1 MSNVLS
7 VKQAQQLEAVVSKRG
22 TGEISRQELL
32 DLSNELFAKPN
43 ALAWV
48 PKLASKAGWGK
59 YDITS
64 LVFGSSQS
72 PESSAIA
79 NSNESGAVYQ
89 SAAARA
95 PKVKL
100 ADGVPVAEAD
110 SSYLP
115 VVDKN
120 YVPHG
125 NMKTLEPV
133 IASGLFYPVFITGL
147 SGNGKTTM
155 VQQVCAK
162 LKRELFRANITI
174 ETDEDDLLGGF
185 RLVNGD
191 TVWQDGAVVEAMRR
205 GAVLLLDEVDLASNK
220 IMCLQSVLE
229 GKAIYL
235 KKINQV
241 VEPAKGF
248 TVVATAN
255 TKGKGDNSGAFAGTN
270 VLNEAFLDRFPVT
283 IYQDYPTNKQE
294 IKILECIRASIGA
307 TGDEDFSGKLVTWAA
322 NIRKAYDEEAVTEII
337 TTRRLINIVQAHH
350 IFGDR
355 KKAIELCIERFDDE
369 TKKAFLDFYNALDD
383 SSVESDQNAVEA
395 EKLTKEDVI
404 AW

>member
-1 MSNVLS
+1 MSNANTNAVIENTDDNS
-7 VKQAQQLEAVVSKRG
+7 VIFDAASRKAKVAV
-22 TGEISRQELL
+22 T
-32 DLSNELFAKPN
+32 
-43 ALAWV
+43 
-48 PKLASKAGWGK
+48 
-59 YDITS
+59 
-64 LVFGSSQS
+64 
-72 PESSAIA
+72 
-79 NSNESGAVYQ
+79 
-89 SAAARA
+89 
-95 PKVKL
+95 
-100 ADGVPVAEAD
+100 PVEGLPVVD
-110 SSYLP
+110 ENSSYLP
-115 VVDKN
+115 KIDTN

-125 NMKTLEPV
+125 NLKMLEPI

-155 VQQVCAK
+155 VQQACAK
-162 LKRELFRANITI
+162 LKRELFRANITV

-255 TKGKGDNSGAFAGTN
+255 TKGKGDATGAFIGTN
-270 VLNEAFLDRFPVT
+270 TLNEAFLDRFPIT
-283 IYQDYPTNKQE
+283 IYQDYPTQKQE
-294 IKILECIRASIGA
+294 VKILELIRAQIGS
-307 TGDEDFSGKLVTWAA
+307 TGDEDFADKLVTWAVS
-322 NIRKAYDEEAVTEII
+322 IRKAYDEEAVSEII

-350 IFGDR
+350 IFKDR
-355 KKAIELCIERFDDE
+355 KKSIEMCIERFDEE
-369 TKKAFLDFYNALDD
+369 TRKAFLDFYKALDGSGAAD
-383 SSVESDQNAVEA
+383 ASGGVTA
-395 EKLTKEDVI
+395 EPITAQKILT
-404 AW
+404 W

>member
-7 VKQAQQLEAVVSKRG
+7 AKQSQQLEAVVAKRG
-22 TGEISRQELL
+22 TGILDRQEILG
-32 DLSNELFAKPN
+32 LSNELFGKPN
-43 ALAWV
+43 SLAWI
-48 PKLASKAGWGK
+48 AQKAEKPSWGK
-59 YDITS
+59 YDITN
-64 LVFGSSQS
+64 LVFASNQPDVSNQVS
-72 PESSAIA
+72 YA
-79 NSNESGAVYQ
+79 NSNVILE
-89 SAAARA
+89 ARKKA
-95 PKVKL
+95 PV
-100 ADGVPVAEAD
+100 VVAEGMPIVDSD

-120 YVPHG
+120 YVPHA
-125 NMKTLEPV
+125 NMKLLEP
-133 IASGLFYPVFITGL
+133 IISSGLFYPVFITGL

-162 LKRELFRANITI
+162 LNRELFRANITV

-191 TVWQDGAVVEAMRR
+191 TVWQDGVVVEAMRR

-220 IMCLQSVLE
+220 IMCLQSALE

-255 TKGKGDNSGAFAGTN
+255 TKGKGDNTGAFIGTN
-270 VLNEAFLDRFPVT
+270 VLNEAFLDRFPIT
-283 IYQDYPTNKQE
+283 IYQDYPTRLQE
-294 IKILECIRASIGA
+294 VKILDMIRASIGA

-322 NIRKAYDEEAVTEII
+322 NIRKAYEEEAVTEII
-337 TTRRLINIVQAHH
+337 TTRRLINIVQAQH
-350 IFGDR
+350 IFKDR
-355 KKAIELCIERFDDE
+355 QKSIELCIERFDEE
-369 TKKAFLDFYNALDD
+369 TKKAFLDFYKALDGGD
-383 SSVESDQNAVEA
+383 EQTATTQAGA
-395 EKLTKEDVI
+395 EQISKEDVL